1 MAERVETAVTPG
13 DGRADPR
20 RDSRAVDQRA
30 APATGVVEKAI
41 VDEQRW
47 EILHRLE
54 GWLET
59 PMVVLGFAWL
69 ALLIADLLWGLSPL
83 LQVVTNLIW
92 IVFGVDFVVRFMLA
106 PQKVAFLRTHWL
118 TAVSLVVPALRTLR
132 IVQAIRLLRAA
143 QAARGLQLL
152 RLVAST
158 NRGMQA
164 LSITMGRRG
173 VGYVL
178 GATAVV
184 TVTAAAGMYA
194 FEHDLPGGG
203 GLDNYGSALWFTI
216 MILTTLGSE
225 YWPKTPEGRVLCILL
240 SIYAI
245 SVFGYITATLASF
258 FVDRDTDS
266 EESGPAGEKSVAA
279 LREEVAALRA
289 EIHTLVA
296 QLQTNP
302 DRAPVAPAVGPE
314 RAPAL
319 PGGSQRRAA

>member
-1 MAERVETAVTPG
+1 MAERVETATQVDACADAHG
-13 DGRADPR
+13 DPR
-20 RDSRAVDQRA
+20 SDDRPA
-30 APATGVVEKAI
+30 APAPGGAEQAAI
-41 VDEQRW
+41 DEQRW

-54 GWLET
+54 RWLEM

-92 IVFGVDFVVRFMLA
+92 IVFGVDFVVRFLLA
-106 PQKVAFLRTHWL
+106 PQKIAFLRTHWL
-118 TAVSLVVPALRTLR
+118 TAISLVVPALRVLR
-132 IVQAIRLLRAA
+132 IVQAMRLLRAA

-152 RLVAST
+152 RVVAST
-158 NRGMQA
+158 NRGMHA
-164 LSITMGRRG
+164 LGVTMGRRG

-178 GATAVV
+178 GATGVV

-216 MILTTLGSE
+216 MILTTLGSD

-258 FVDRDTDS
+258 FVDRDAES
-266 EESGPAGEKSVAA
+266 EETGPAGERSVAA

-296 QLQTNP
+296 QLQSSP
-302 DRAPVAPAVGPE
+302 DRAPVAPVVGPE
-314 RAPAL
+314 RAPTL